1 MTWPPWKL
9 AFTVERLARHGVRRG
24 AVHQC
29 APLAAPRRK
38 RSDLFKVEEFTLTTC
53 MAYESYQVLY
63 LGVNVNV
70 LNLLFKFALQCI
82 LNAFKMFFQRILK

>member
-9 AFTVERLARHGVRRG
+9 AFTVERLARHGYGVELCTS
-24 AVHQC
+24 V

-70 LNLLFKFALQCI
+70 LNLLFNL
-82 LNAFKMFFQRILK
+82 LYNAF